1 MAELTHFDDKGRAR
15 MVDVGSK
22 TITSRQAIVRGR
34 VSMAPRTFQMILD
47 RTIAKGDVLGVAR
60 IAGIM
65 AAKRTAELIPLCHPL
80 ALTSVEIDF
89 FPLPDE
95 STIEIEARVRT
106 EGKTGVEIDAF
117 VGVATAAITIYDMC
131 KAVDRAI
138 VIADIHLVEKKG
150 GKSGT
155 YVNPRRTS
163 QE

>member
-1 MAELTHFDDKGRAR
+1 
-15 MVDVGSK
+15 
-22 TITSRQAIVRGR
+22 
-34 VSMAPRTFQMILD
+34 
-47 RTIAKGDVLGVAR
+47 
-60 IAGIM
+60 M